1 MLPQSSHPDL
11 PLTAL
16 APMQDVTNL
25 WFMKVIAQY
34 GSPDYFFTEYFR
46 VNDTSRLDRTI
57 LEAITENDTGRPVF
71 AQMIGESIPDLVR
84 TARDLCRYECA
95 GIDLN
100 MGCPAP
106 RIYKKNVGGGLLRE
120 PEKVDQILGALRQ
133 TVTDRPFT
141 VKMRVGFDNTDN
153 FYKILDLINRHNVDL
168 LSLHG
173 RTVKDMYHGTVKY
186 DLIAEAVRWVNCPVL
201 ANGNVH
207 SAKSAIDVLA
217 KTGAAGV
224 MVGRWAIGN
233 PWIFEQIRQGLQ
245 GEKIT
250 PVPLAEVRQYI
261 DRLWKTPT
269 AANVPERAR
278 LGYLKMFLN
287 YVALSIDAEGNFL
300 KSMRQTQTETE
311 LFHLCDRVLLTD
323 QTKTFA
329 LTPYAGV

>member
-1 MLPQSSHPDL
+1 
-11 PLTAL
+11 
-16 APMQDVTNL
+16 
-25 WFMKVIAQY
+25 
-34 GSPDYFFTEYFR
+34 
-46 VNDTSRLDRTI
+46 
-57 LEAITENDTGRPVF
+57 
-71 AQMIGESIPDLVR
+71 
-84 TARDLCRYECA
+84 
-95 GIDLN
+95 
-100 MGCPAP
+100 
-106 RIYKKNVGGGLLRE
+106 
-120 PEKVDQILGALRQ
+120 
-133 TVTDRPFT
+133 
-141 VKMRVGFDNTDN
+141 MRVGFDNTDN